1 MSMMTQVL
9 APLPKGRVRRVAF
22 LGTPEMAVPVLRAL
36 VGAGVEVVHVITRA
50 DKRRARGNDLHPSPV
65 KVAAIEL
72 GLNVS
77 HTAHDLIEVHQQKPF
92 DLAVVVAYGA
102 LIKVPV
108 LQVVP
113 MLNLHVSLLPR
124 WRGAAPIERA
134 LLSGDEET
142 GVCLMQVEEGLD
154 TGAVLGRSTMAI
166 TASTTADDIRSTLM
180 DAGTQLLLDQLRDG
194 LREPVAQQGESTY
207 AKKIEPAELC
217 IDWSDS
223 AEHISRL
230 VRLGGAWSLFRG
242 KRLKIHEAIV
252 VEGASDAPGTVR
264 IDKATAHIAT
274 SRGSLDVRV
283 VQPEGKPR
291 MDITS
296 WINGARPTTGEKF
309 SSE

>member
-1 MSMMTQVL
+1 MTQVL
-9 APLPKGRVRRVAF
+9 APLPKGPVRRVAF
-22 LGTPEMAVPVLRAL
+22 LGTPDMAVPVLRAL

-50 DKRRARGNDLHPSPV
+50 DKRRARGNDLQPSPV
-65 KVAAIEL
+65 KAAALEL

-77 HTAHDLIEVHQQKPF
+77 HTPHDLIDIHQQKPF

-154 TGAVLGRSTMAI
+154 TGAVLGRSTMAM
-166 TASTTADDIRSTLM
+166 TASTTADEIRSTLM
-180 DAGTQLLLDQLRDG
+180 EAGTQLLLDQLRDG

-207 AKKIEPAELC
+207 AKKIEPAELR
-217 IDWSDS
+217 IDWTDS
-223 AEHISRL
+223 AEQISRL
-230 VRLGGAWSLFRG
+230 IRLGGAWSLFRG

-252 VEGASDAPGTVR
+252 VDSTADAPGALRV
-264 IDKATAHIAT
+264 DKAAVHIAT
-274 SRGSLDVRV
+274 SHGSLDVRV

-296 WINGARPTTGEKF
+296 WINGARPTTGEKL